1 MLRTTFGWKLLGK
14 LADDSKSWI
23 SLKDMKEAN
32 PVDLANFF
40 NTCDTTNNTNFVWWV
55 PYNLCKQDFIL
66 SKIKASIHKKA
77 HKYSIEI
84 LTKIYHTN
92 SIDRENKNTLL
103 QDEISKQMTN
113 TGVASEVL
121 AECQSAPPT
130 WSKVTGNLVQYLKM
144 DFTKKPMWVLH
155 EHKTTYPIGYTY

>member
-32 PVDLANFF
+32 PVDIANFF

-103 QDEISKQMTN
+103 QDEISK
-113 TGVASEVL
+113 
-121 AECQSAPPT
+121 
-130 WSKVTGNLVQYLKM
+130 
-144 DFTKKPMWVLH
+144 
-155 EHKTTYPIGYTY
+155 